1 MSRKRFG
8 KILSTIRYNDIEDAK
23 HNNWLFPIIQMEEA
37 RKEKID
43 NEFNLEQING
53 LSKSMMEWFN
63 NYDPRF
69 IYVGNKYNTF
79 GN

>member
-43 NEFNLEQING
+43 NEFNLE
-53 LSKSMMEWFN
+53 
-63 NYDPRF
+63 
-69 IYVGNKYNTF
+69 
-79 GN
+79 